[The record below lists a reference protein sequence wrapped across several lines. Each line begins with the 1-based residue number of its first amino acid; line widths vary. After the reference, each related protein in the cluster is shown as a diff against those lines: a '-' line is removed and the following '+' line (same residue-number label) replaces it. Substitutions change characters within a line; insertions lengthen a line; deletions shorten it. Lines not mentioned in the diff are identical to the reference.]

1 MARFRAP
8 AVVLLRRAQLML
20 MLAALI
26 PTVLMTAIGIVMLSI
41 GGGLDNIVL
50 GLLLL
55 AFCTTAITGYILG
68 SIFVSRG
75 ASQARFQND
84 FLSSVSHELR
94 TPLTSISMF
103 IEALRDKRLTDPQ
116 EHESC
121 LELLA
126 REVQRLGALVEQL
139 LDLTR
144 MESGQVT
151 LRREAVMVSDIIEDA
166 LVSFNAASLT
176 ERMPVDI
183 EHDEP
188 DVALVGDRETLAR
201 AVSNLLVNA
210 WKYSD
215 PDDRRIRLVVE
226 AHDRH
231 VDIAVI
237 DNGHGIPRQEQR
249 QVFERFARG
258 RRAID
263 GEQTGSGLGLAMVR
277 AIIRAHRGKIEL
289 RSRVGEGSEFRIR
302 LRRAREVKA

>member
-1 MARFRAP
+1 MARFRPP

-26 PTVLMTAIGIVMLSI
+26 PTVLMTAIGIVMLAI

-139 LDLTR
+139 LELTR

-151 LRREAVMVSDIIEDA
+151 LMREPVPVSDIIEDA
-166 LVSFNAASLT
+166 MVSFNAASLT
-176 ERMPVDI
+176 ERMQVDI
-183 EHDEP
+183 EHDDP
-188 DVALVGDRETLAR
+188 DLAIVGDRETLAR

-215 PDDRRIRLVVE
+215 PDDRRIRLIVE
-226 AHDRH
+226 SHDRH
-231 VDIAVI
+231 IDISVI

-263 GEQTGSGLGLAMVR
+263 GQQTGSGLGLAMVR

-302 LRRAREVKA
+302 LRRAPEVKV

>member
-26 PTVLMTAIGIVMLSI
+26 PTVLMTAIGIVMLAI

-103 IEALRDKRLTDPQ
+103 IEALRDKRLTDPE

-139 LDLTR
+139 LELTR

-151 LRREAVMVSDIIEDA
+151 LPRETVRVSDIIEDA
-166 LVSFNAASLT
+166 LVSFDAASLT
-176 ERMPVDI
+176 ERMPVEI
-183 EHDEP
+183 EHDDP
-188 DVALVGDRETLAR
+188 DLALVGDRETLAR

-231 VDIAVI
+231 IDISVI
-237 DNGHGIPRQEQR
+237 DNGHGIPRQEQG

-263 GEQTGSGLGLAMVR
+263 GLQTGSGLGLAMVR

-289 RSRVGEGSEFRIR
+289 RSRVGDGSEFRIR
-302 LRRAREVKA
+302 LRRAREVKV